1 LKEQIEEFVS
11 DNFQNRPGQIF
22 LFERSLFVGLNDS
35 GDNGMPDYICAFESR
50 KGDAIN
56 SD

>member
-22 LFERSLFVGLNDS
+22 LFVGLNDS